1 MVILA
6 SPKCMNPLPRRHKFL
21 NFGGKFHDYQI
32 RAFSLSPIALEMEVT
47 RFNTYL
53 LYAIVNIIFWFFL
66 TKHLTMPLYVTKW
79 FGKNNHEW
87 TFSSCIFFSYNI
99 MFLIKLYR
107 NDTKQTCFWFPY
119 RNIKEW
125 YEKKTY
131 DLQFVYN

>member
-21 NFGGKFHDYQI
+21 NFGGKFHDCQI

-79 FGKNNHEW
+79 FRKNNHEW
-87 TFSSCIFFSYNI
+87 TFSSCIFFFIQYNVFDEI
-99 MFLIKLYR
+99 ISKRYKTNLLLVSLQKYQRMIWKIKL
-107 NDTKQTCFWFPY
+107 WFT
-119 RNIKEW
+119 IC
-125 YEKKTY
+125 
-131 DLQFVYN
+131 L